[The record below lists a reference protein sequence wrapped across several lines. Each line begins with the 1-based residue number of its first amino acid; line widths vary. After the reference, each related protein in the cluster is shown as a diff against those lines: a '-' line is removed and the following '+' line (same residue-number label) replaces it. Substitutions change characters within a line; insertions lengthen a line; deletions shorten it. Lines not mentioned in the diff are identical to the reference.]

1 MAAAAAAAAGG
12 STGLVGVVEIVVEV
26 GLAVV
31 VVVVVVV
38 DEGRKGGIGVPGPG
52 LDRAGGQGTGRR
64 IAGGGGCTSVVG
76 LDLLPFGLVVVG
88 IGGWAGGL

>member
-1 MAAAAAAAAGG
+1 MAAAAAAAGG
-12 STGLVGVVEIVVEV
+12 STGLVGVVEIVAEV
-26 GLAVV
+26 GLVVVV

-38 DEGRKGGIGVPGPG
+38 DEGRKGGSGVPGPG

-88 IGGWAGGL
+88 VGGWAGGL